1 MNFKKIENLSAIL
14 MVVSFFM
21 PWVSLGLFG
30 SASGFKV
37 ASMGGAGTLLLF
49 VIPLLAIVVLANDVL
64 NFLDVDKSK
73 YLAYLTAVVPLIY
86 IIYRLIKGGSGFFE
100 LASIG
105 IYLTLIASVLMI
117 LGASGKI
124 KLPE

>member
-14 MVVSFFM
+14 MIVSFFM
-21 PWVSLGLFG
+21 PWLSLGMFG
-30 SASGFKV
+30 SATGFKV
-37 ASMGGAGTLLLF
+37 ASMGGAGTLLF

-86 IIYRLIKGGSGFFE
+86 IIYRLINAGSTFFE

>member
-21 PWVSLGLFG
+21 PWVSLGIV
-30 SASGFKV
+30 SATGFKV
-37 ASMGGAGTLLLF
+37 ASMGGAGTLLF

-73 YLAYLTAVVPLIY
+73 YLTYLTAVVPLIY
-86 IIYRLIKGGSGFFE
+86 IIYRLINAGSTFFE

>member
-21 PWVSLGLFG
+21 PWVSLGIV
-30 SASGFKV
+30 SATGFKV
-37 ASMGGAGTLLLF
+37 ASMGGAGTLLF

-73 YLAYLTAVVPLIY
+73 YLTYLTAVVPLIY
-86 IIYRLIKGGSGFFE
+86 IIYRLIKAGSGFFE

>member
-21 PWVSLGLFG
+21 PWLSLGMLG
-30 SASGFKV
+30 SATGFKV
-37 ASMGGAGTLLLF
+37 ASIGGAGTLLF

-86 IIYRLIKGGSGFFE
+86 IIYRLIKAGSSFFE

>member
-21 PWVSLGLFG
+21 PWLSLGMLG
-30 SASGFKV
+30 SATGFQV
-37 ASMGGAGTLLLF
+37 ASIGGAGTLLF

-64 NFLDVDKSK
+64 SFLDVDKSK

-86 IIYRLIKGGSGFFE
+86 IIYRLINAGSTFFE

>member
-14 MVVSFFM
+14 IVVSFFM
-21 PWVSLGLFG
+21 PWLSLGMLG
-30 SASGFKV
+30 SATGFKV
-37 ASMGGAGTLLLF
+37 ASIGGAGTLLF

-64 NFLDVDKSK
+64 SFLDVDKSK

-86 IIYRLIKGGSGFFE
+86 IIYRLIKAGSSFFE

>member
-1 MNFKKIENLSAIL
+1 MNFKKIENLSAVL
-14 MVVSFFM
+14 MVVSFFL
-21 PWVSLGLFG
+21 PWVSLGIL
-30 SASGFKV
+30 SATGFKV
-37 ASMGGAGTLLLF
+37 ASMGGAGTLLF

-86 IIYRLIKGGSGFFE
+86 IIYRLIKGGSSFFE

>member
-21 PWVSLGLFG
+21 PWLSLGMLG
-30 SASGFKV
+30 SVTGFNV
-37 ASMGGAGTLLLF
+37 ASMGGAETLLF

-64 NFLDVDKSK
+64 SFLDVDKSK

-86 IIYRLIKGGSGFFE
+86 IIYRLIKAGSTFFE

>member
-21 PWVSLGLFG
+21 PWLSLGMLG
-30 SASGFKV
+30 SATGFKV
-37 ASMGGAGTLLLF
+37 ASMGGAGTLLF

-64 NFLDVDKSK
+64 SFLDVDKSK

-86 IIYRLIKGGSGFFE
+86 IIYRLIKAGSSFFE

>member
-1 MNFKKIENLSAIL
+1 MNFKKIENLSAVL
-14 MVVSFFM
+14 MVVSFFL
-21 PWVSLGLFG
+21 PWVSLGIL
-30 SASGFKV
+30 SATGFKV
-37 ASMGGAGTLLLF
+37 ASMGGAGTLLF
-49 VIPLLAIVVLANDVL
+49 VIPLLALVVLANDVL
-64 NFLDVDKSK
+64 SFLDVDKSK

-86 IIYRLIKGGSGFFE
+86 IIYRLIKAGSSFFE

>member
-14 MVVSFFM
+14 IVVSFFM
-21 PWVSLGLFG
+21 PWLSLGMLG
-30 SASGFKV
+30 SATGFQV
-37 ASMGGAGTLLLF
+37 ASIGGAGTLLF

-64 NFLDVDKSK
+64 SFLDVDKSK

-86 IIYRLIKGGSGFFE
+86 IIYRLIKAGSSFFE

>member
-14 MVVSFFM
+14 IVVSFFM
-21 PWVSLGLFG
+21 PWLSLGMLG
-30 SASGFKV
+30 SATGFTV
-37 ASMGGAGTLLLF
+37 ASIGGAGTLLF

-64 NFLDVDKSK
+64 SFLDVDKSK

-86 IIYRLIKGGSGFFE
+86 IIYRLIKAGSSFFE

>member
-21 PWVSLGLFG
+21 PWLSLGMLG
-30 SASGFKV
+30 SATGFKV
-37 ASMGGAGTLLLF
+37 ASIGGAGTLLF

-64 NFLDVDKSK
+64 SFLDVDKSK

-86 IIYRLIKGGSGFFE
+86 IIYRLIKAGSGFFE

>member
-21 PWVSLGLFG
+21 PWLSLGMLG
-30 SASGFKV
+30 SATGFKV
-37 ASMGGAGTLLLF
+37 ASMGGAGTLLF

-64 NFLDVDKSK
+64 SFLDVDKSK

-86 IIYRLIKGGSGFFE
+86 IIYRLIKAGSGFFE

-105 IYLTLIASVLMI
+105 IYLTLIASILMI
-117 LGASGKI
+117 LSASGKI
-124 KLPE
+124 KLPK

>member
-21 PWVSLGLFG
+21 PWLSLGMLG
-30 SASGFKV
+30 SATGFQV
-37 ASMGGAGTLLLF
+37 ASMGGAGTLLF

-86 IIYRLIKGGSGFFE
+86 IIYRLINAGSTFFE

>member
-21 PWVSLGLFG
+21 PWLSLGMLG
-30 SASGFKV
+30 SATGFQV
-37 ASMGGAGTLLLF
+37 ASIGGAGTLLF

-86 IIYRLIKGGSGFFE
+86 IIYRLIKAGSTFFE

>member
-21 PWVSLGLFG
+21 PWLSLGMLG
-30 SASGFKV
+30 SATGFQV
-37 ASMGGAGTLLLF
+37 ASIGGAGTLLF

-64 NFLDVDKSK
+64 SFLDVDKSK

-86 IIYRLIKGGSGFFE
+86 IIYRLIKAGSGFFE

>member
-21 PWVSLGLFG
+21 PWLSLGMLG
-30 SASGFKV
+30 SVTGFNV
-37 ASMGGAGTLLLF
+37 ASMGGAETLLF

-86 IIYRLIKGGSGFFE
+86 IIYRLIKAGSSFFE

>member
-21 PWVSLGLFG
+21 PWLSLGMLG
-30 SASGFKV
+30 SATGFKV
-37 ASMGGAGTLLLF
+37 ASIGGAGTLLF
-49 VIPLLAIVVLANDVL
+49 VIPLLALVVLANDVL
-64 NFLDVDKSK
+64 SFLDVDKSK

-86 IIYRLIKGGSGFFE
+86 IIYRLIKAGSSFFE

>member
-21 PWVSLGLFG
+21 PWLSLGMLG
-30 SASGFKV
+30 SATGFQV
-37 ASMGGAGTLLLF
+37 ASIGGAGTLLF

-64 NFLDVDKSK
+64 SFLDVDKSK

-86 IIYRLIKGGSGFFE
+86 IIYRLIKAGSSFFE

>member
-21 PWVSLGLFG
+21 PWLSLGMLG
-30 SASGFKV
+30 SATGFQV
-37 ASMGGAGTLLLF
+37 ASIGGAGTLLF

-64 NFLDVDKSK
+64 SFLDVDKSK

-86 IIYRLIKGGSGFFE
+86 IIYRLIKAGSTFFE

>member
-21 PWVSLGLFG
+21 PWVSLGIV
-30 SASGFKV
+30 SATGFKV
-37 ASMGGAGTLLLF
+37 ASMGGAGTLLF

-86 IIYRLIKGGSGFFE
+86 IIYRLIKGGSSFFE

>member
-14 MVVSFFM
+14 MIVSFFM
-21 PWVSLGLFG
+21 PWLSLGMFG
-30 SASGFKV
+30 SATGFKV
-37 ASMGGAGTLLLF
+37 ASMGGAGTLLF

-64 NFLDVDKSK
+64 SFLDVDKSK

-86 IIYRLIKGGSGFFE
+86 IIYRLIKAGSTFFE

>member
-21 PWVSLGLFG
+21 PWLSLGMLG
-30 SASGFKV
+30 SATGFQV
-37 ASMGGAGTLLLF
+37 ASMGGAGTLLF

-64 NFLDVDKSK
+64 SFLDVDKSK

-86 IIYRLIKGGSGFFE
+86 IIYRLIKAGSSFFE

>member
-14 MVVSFFM
+14 IVVSFFM
-21 PWVSLGLFG
+21 PWLSLGMLG
-30 SASGFKV
+30 SATGFKV
-37 ASMGGAGTLLLF
+37 ASIGGAGTLLF

-64 NFLDVDKSK
+64 SFLDVDKSK

-86 IIYRLIKGGSGFFE
+86 FIYRLIKAGSSFFE

>member
-14 MVVSFFM
+14 MIVSFFM
-21 PWVSLGLFG
+21 PWLSLGMFG
-30 SASGFKV
+30 SATGFKV
-37 ASMGGAGTLLLF
+37 ASMGGAGTLLF

-64 NFLDVDKSK
+64 SFLDVDKSK

-86 IIYRLIKGGSGFFE
+86 IIYRLINAGSTFFE

>member
-21 PWVSLGLFG
+21 PWLSLGMLG
-30 SASGFKV
+30 SVTGFNV
-37 ASMGGAGTLLLF
+37 ASMGGAETLLF

-64 NFLDVDKSK
+64 SFLDVDKSK

-86 IIYRLIKGGSGFFE
+86 IIYRLIKAGSSFFE

>member
-21 PWVSLGLFG
+21 PWLSLGMLG
-30 SASGFKV
+30 SATGFQV
-37 ASMGGAGTLLLF
+37 ASIGGAGTLLF

-86 IIYRLIKGGSGFFE
+86 IIYRLIKAGSSFFE